1 MSPPDFFIGWDRGSG
16 RAQFRFLGL
25 VAAGFLAL
33 LAGIGLLDGRDA
45 APRDLFGLA
54 PPSPPDA
61 PIDAVTLRG
70 RVALHPYP
78 TLFVAPDAA
87 HPGLHS
93 VLLSGDG
100 KRGPQ
105 IDPALTDG
113 AMVSLTGLRLRRGT
127 IDMLVVGDAVHPLPE
142 PPIAAPVAVSLGR
155 WRVAGEICDGKCQTG
170 AMQPG
175 QGLSHRAC
183 ASLCLIGGV
192 PPVFVAA
199 SPVAGTSFLL
209 LAGPDGRALPD
220 LRRLAALPVV
230 LEGEIERRGDLL
242 IFKVDLAAARV
253 L

>member
-1 MSPPDFFIGWDRGSG
+1 MHG
-16 RAQFRFLGL
+16 
-25 VAAGFLAL
+25 
-33 LAGIGLLDGRDA
+33 
-45 APRDLFGLA
+45 
-54 PPSPPDA
+54 
-61 PIDAVTLRG
+61 
-70 RVALHPYP
+70 
-78 TLFVAPDAA
+78 
-87 HPGLHS
+87 

-105 IDPALTDG
+105 IDPALNDG

-127 IDMLVVGDAVHPLPE
+127 IDMLVVGDAIHPLPE
-142 PPIAAPVAVSLGR
+142 PPIVAPVAVSLGR
-155 WRVAGEICDGKCQTG
+155 WRIAGEICDGKCQTG